1 MDIIKRCCKEKAG
14 NGIKDEVCWRKCI
27 NAMHKKL
34 SHIRLLPPASTP
46 LSSLPLHN
54 STFSSINESNYYD
67 LV

>member
-34 SHIRLLPPASTP
+34 SHIRLLPPAQQVHRYQVYRYITQ
-46 LSSLPLHN
+46 L
-54 STFSSINESNYYD
+54 F